1 MRITGATG
9 SGKTYMACAFGMEA
23 CKHYYS
29 VRYVRLPD
37 LLLDLQA
44 ARDNGTFSNVLK
56 KYTKPIV
63 LILDEWLLLK
73 LTEAEARNLFEPIHK
88 RRKIL
93 QQSFVL
99 NSVKV
104 NGTSKSVMVKV
115 LLPMPSWIAYR
126 MIPIRSI
133 LKVLTQLK
141 TSI

>member
-44 ARDNGTFSNVLK
+44 AMDNGTFSNVLK

-73 LTEAEARNLFEPIHK
+73 LTEAEARNLFELIHK
-88 RRKIL
+88 RRKNL

-99 NSVKV
+99 SSVKMS
-104 NGTSKSVMVKV
+104 GTSKSVMVKV

-141 TSI
+141 TSL

>member
-1 MRITGATG
+1 
-9 SGKTYMACAFGMEA
+9 MACAFGMEA

-44 ARDNGTFSNVLK
+44 AMDNGTFSNVLK

-73 LTEAEARNLFEPIHK
+73 LTEAEARNLFELIHK
-88 RRKIL
+88 RRKNL

-141 TSI
+141 ISL

>member
-1 MRITGATG
+1 
-9 SGKTYMACAFGMEA
+9 MACAFGMEA

-44 ARDNGTFSNVLK
+44 AMDNGTFSNVLK

-73 LTEAEARNLFEPIHK
+73 LTEAEARNLFELIHK
-88 RRKIL
+88 RRKNL

-141 TSI
+141 TSL

>member
-1 MRITGATG
+1 
-9 SGKTYMACAFGMEA
+9 MACAFGMEA

-44 ARDNGTFSNVLK
+44 ARDNGTFSTVLK

-73 LTEAEARNLFEPIHK
+73 LTEAEARNLFELIHK
-88 RRKIL
+88 RRKKSSTIFCSQFRESEWY
-93 QQSFVL
+93 QQICD
-99 NSVKV
+99 
-104 NGTSKSVMVKV
+104 VKV
-115 LLPMPSWIAYR
+115 LLPMPSWIVFR
-126 MIPIRSI
+126 MIPIKSI

-141 TSI
+141 TSL